1 MSRIFKKNYDQQR
14 YTSQI
19 ASVCIYNLHFIK
31 RTNLEFLYFIYSF

>member
-31 RTNLEFLYFIYSF
+31 KNKSRIFILYI